1 LVISDVSI
9 CNSALSKL
17 GAERITSLN
26 DQTAA
31 GVLCKEQYEKLR
43 DSLLMEHPWK
53 FAIARANL
61 ALTVFVP
68 TWQYTKA
75 FQLPVD
81 VLRILD
87 TDQNQGTIGEV
98 SWDME
103 IDPNTGER
111 YLVTNE
117 DAVAIK
123 YLKKVSETRF
133 TPLFAE
139 VLAAR
144 LSKEFA
150 YPLTQSSTITQ
161 LMAKNY
167 DDMLKMARSFNA
179 MESSVKQ
186 VEANDWFFSRF

>member
-1 LVISDVSI
+1 MVVNPVSI

-53 FAIARANL
+53 FAIARKSL
-61 ALTVFVP
+61 ALTTYVP
-68 TWQYTKA
+68 AYEYEKA
-75 FQLPVD
+75 FQLPTD
-81 VLRILD
+81 VMRILD
-87 TDQNQGTIGEV
+87 ADLSQQTIGEIH
-98 SWDME
+98 WDME
-103 IDPNTGER
+103 VDHNTGER

-117 DAVAIK
+117 STVSIK
-123 YLKKVSETRF
+123 YIKFVGEARF

-139 VLAAR
+139 VLAGR
-144 LSKEFA
+144 LAKEFA
-150 YPLTQSSTITQ
+150 YPLTQSSTIAQ

-167 DDMLKMARSFNA
+167 EDMLRNARSFNA
-179 MESSVKQ
+179 MEGSVKQ
-186 VEANDWFFSRF
+186 VEADDWRLARY